1 MDELSTNELQKLA
14 RDHLW
19 MHNRDWEQM
28 NKNSEP
34 MIVVKGSGI
43 RVEDSNGN
51 SWIDLNGGYNSVNVG
66 YGRKDIA
73 DAVLNQA
80 SKLPYFPATTTTLPT
95 VDLVTKIS
103 ELAPGSLN
111 RTFPTSGGS
120 EANETALKVAW
131 AFHKRRGDSGR
142 YKIISRR
149 GSYHGA
155 TGGVM
160 WLGSTPIVP
169 MIDYEPSMPGMLY
182 APQPNAY
189 RCEFNSQSDSE
200 CAYRSAKAIEDLI
213 LNNGPDSI
221 AAVIAEPVSVPQ
233 GAVVPG
239 EEYWPMI
246 REICDK
252 YGVIL
257 IADEIVC
264 GFGRTGK
271 MFGVNHWDVVPD
283 IMTVAKGLVSSY
295 LPIGATI
302 VRDEIADFFAGDQK
316 YLRHIFTFS
325 GHPVSAAASLANI
338 KVIEQDSL
346 VENAKRTGEY
356 FKNKLEKF
364 KEKHNVIGDVRGTGL
379 LLAAELVSDRE
390 TKEKFDPSLKVNESI
405 TRKFHARGI
414 IFRVSTNILN
424 IAPPLC
430 ITREEVD
437 EVCLVIDEVL
447 TELENELGIS

>member
-34 MIVVKGSGI
+34 MIAVKGSGI

-120 EANETALKVAW
+120 EANETALKVAR

-160 WLGSTPIVP
+160 WLGATSIVS
-169 MIDYEPSMPGMLY
+169 MTDYEPAMPGMLY
-182 APQPNAY
+182 APQPNTY

-200 CAYRSAKAIEDLI
+200 CAYRS
-213 LNNGPDSI
+213 
-221 AAVIAEPVSVPQ
+221 
-233 GAVVPG
+233 
-239 EEYWPMI
+239 
-246 REICDK
+246 
-252 YGVIL
+252 
-257 IADEIVC
+257 
-264 GFGRTGK
+264 
-271 MFGVNHWDVVPD
+271 
-283 IMTVAKGLVSSY
+283 
-295 LPIGATI
+295 
-302 VRDEIADFFAGDQK
+302 
-316 YLRHIFTFS
+316 
-325 GHPVSAAASLANI
+325 
-338 KVIEQDSL
+338 
-346 VENAKRTGEY
+346 
-356 FKNKLEKF
+356 
-364 KEKHNVIGDVRGTGL
+364 
-379 LLAAELVSDRE
+379 
-390 TKEKFDPSLKVNESI
+390 
-405 TRKFHARGI
+405 
-414 IFRVSTNILN
+414 
-424 IAPPLC
+424 
-430 ITREEVD
+430 
-437 EVCLVIDEVL
+437 
-447 TELENELGIS
+447 

>member
-1 MDELSTNELQKLA
+1 MEELSTNELQKLA

-28 NKNSEP
+28 GERSEP
-34 MIVVKGSGI
+34 LVVVKGFGI
-43 RVEDSNGN
+43 RVEDSEGK

-73 DAVLNQA
+73 DAVLVQA

-111 RTFPTSGGS
+111 RIFPTSGGS
-120 EANETALKVAW
+120 EANETALKVAR
-131 AFHKRRGDSGR
+131 AYHKRRGDSAR
-142 YKIISRR
+142 YKVISRR

-169 MIDYEPSMPGMLY
+169 MTDYEPAMPGMLY

-200 CAYRSAKAIEDLI
+200 CAYKSAKAIEDLI

-221 AAVIAEPVSVPQ
+221 AAVIAEPISVPQ
-233 GAVVPG
+233 GAIVPG
-239 EEYWPMI
+239 DEYWPMV
-246 REICDK
+246 REICNQ

-257 IADEIVC
+257 IADEVVC

-302 VRDEIADFFAGDQK
+302 VRNEIADFFAGEEN
-316 YLRHIFTFS
+316 YLRHVFTFS
-325 GHPVSAAASLANI
+325 GHPVTAAAALANI
-338 KVIEQDSL
+338 KIIEQEKL
-346 VENAKRTGEY
+346 VENSNQIGGY
-356 FKNKLEKF
+356 FKDKLEGF
-364 KEKHNVIGDVRGTGL
+364 KERHNIIGDVRGSGL
-379 LLAAELVSDRE
+379 LLAAELVSNRK
-390 TKEKFDPSLKVNESI
+390 TKEKFEPDLKLNEII
-405 TRKFHARGI
+405 TQKFYLRGI

-430 ITREEVD
+430 ITKDEVD
-437 EVCLVIDEVL
+437 EICVAIDEVL
-447 TELENELGIS
+447 TELENELGVS

>member
-1 MDELSTNELQKLA
+1 MEELSTTELQKLA

-28 NKNSEP
+28 RERSEP
-34 MIVVKGSGI
+34 IVVVKGSGI
-43 RVEDSNGN
+43 RVEDSEGN

-73 DAVLNQA
+73 EAVLIQA
-80 SKLPYFPATTTTLPT
+80 SKLPYFPATSTTLPT

-103 ELAPGSLN
+103 ELTPGSLN

-120 EANETALKVAW
+120 EANETALKVAR
-131 AFHKRRGDSGR
+131 AYHKRRGDSGR
-142 YKIISRR
+142 YKVISRR

-160 WLGSTPIVP
+160 WLGATQIAP
-169 MIDYEPSMPGMLY
+169 MTDYEPSMPGMLY
-182 APQPNAY
+182 APQPNSY

-200 CAYRSAKAIEDLI
+200 CAYKSAKAVEDLI
-213 LNNGPDSI
+213 LNNGADSI

-239 EEYWPMI
+239 KEYWPMV
-246 REICDK
+246 REICNR

-302 VRDEIADFFAGDQK
+302 VRDEIAGFFAGDQK

-325 GHPVSAAASLANI
+325 GHPVSAVAALANI
-338 KVIEQDSL
+338 KIIERENL
-346 VENAKRTGEY
+346 VGNSSVMGGY
-356 FKNKLEKF
+356 FKNKLEGF
-364 KEKHNVIGDVRGTGL
+364 KNKHKIIGDVRGSGL
-379 LLAAELVSDRE
+379 LLAAELVSDRK
-390 TKEKFDPSLKVNESI
+390 TKERFDPDLKINEII

-430 ITREEVD
+430 ITKD
-437 EVCLVIDEVL
+437 EIDEICVAIEEVL
-447 TELENELGIS
+447 TELENELGMS

>member
-1 MDELSTNELQKLA
+1 MDELSTTELQKLA

-28 NKNSEP
+28 RDNSEP
-34 MIVVKGSGI
+34 MVVVKGSGI
-43 RVEDSNGN
+43 RVEDSDGN

-80 SKLPYFPATTTTLPT
+80 SKLPYFPATSTTLPT
-95 VDLVTKIS
+95 VDLVAKIS
-103 ELAPGSLN
+103 ELTPGSLN

-120 EANETALKVAW
+120 EANETALKIAR
-131 AFHKRRGDSGR
+131 AYHKRIGDSGR
-142 YKIISRR
+142 YKVISRR

-160 WLGSTPIVP
+160 WLGATPIVP
-169 MIDYEPSMPGMLY
+169 MTDYEPSMPGMLY
-182 APQPNAY
+182 APQPNSY

-200 CAYRSAKAIEDLI
+200 CAYKSAKAIEDLI

-221 AAVIAEPVSVPQ
+221 AAVIAEPISVPQ

-239 EEYWPMI
+239 EEYWPMV
-246 REICDK
+246 REICNR

-302 VRDEIADFFAGDQK
+302 VRDEIAGFFAGDQK

-325 GHPVSAAASLANI
+325 GHPVSAAAALANI
-338 KVIEQDSL
+338 KVIERENL
-346 VENAKRTGEY
+346 VENSTQMGGY
-356 FKNKLEKF
+356 FKNKLEGF
-364 KEKHNVIGDVRGTGL
+364 KDQHKIIGDVRGSGL
-379 LLAAELVSDRE
+379 LLAAELVPDKE
-390 TKEKFDPSLKVNESI
+390 TKEKFDPGLKVNEII

-430 ITREEVD
+430 ITKDEVD
-437 EVCLVIDEVL
+437 EICVAIDEVL
-447 TELENELGIS
+447 TELEDELGMS

>member
-1 MDELSTNELQKLA
+1 M
-14 RDHLW
+14 
-19 MHNRDWEQM
+19 
-28 NKNSEP
+28 
-34 MIVVKGSGI
+34 
-43 RVEDSNGN
+43 
-51 SWIDLNGGYNSVNVG
+51 
-66 YGRKDIA
+66 
-73 DAVLNQA
+73 
-80 SKLPYFPATTTTLPT
+80 
-95 VDLVTKIS
+95 
-103 ELAPGSLN
+103 
-111 RTFPTSGGS
+111 
-120 EANETALKVAW
+120 
-131 AFHKRRGDSGR
+131 
-142 YKIISRR
+142 
-149 GSYHGA
+149 
-155 TGGVM
+155 
-160 WLGSTPIVP
+160 
-169 MIDYEPSMPGMLY
+169 
-182 APQPNAY
+182 
-189 RCEFNSQSDSE
+189 
-200 CAYRSAKAIEDLI
+200 
-213 LNNGPDSI
+213 
-221 AAVIAEPVSVPQ
+221 PQ

-239 EEYWPMI
+239 KEYWPMI

-302 VRDEIADFFAGDQK
+302 VRDEIADFFAGGQK
-316 YLRHIFTFS
+316 YLRHIFTFA

-346 VENAKRTGEY
+346 VENAKLTGEY

-437 EVCLVIDEVL
+437 EVCVAIDEVL

>member
-1 MDELSTNELQKLA
+1 MGELSTTELQKLA

-19 MHNRDWEQM
+19 MHNRDWEHM
-28 NKNSEP
+28 AENSEP
-34 MIVVKGSGI
+34 MIIVKGSGI
-43 RVEDSNGN
+43 RVEDSEGN

-66 YGRKDIA
+66 YGRKAIA
-73 DAVLNQA
+73 DAVFSQA
-80 SKLPYFPATTTTLPT
+80 SKLPYFPAATTTLST
-95 VDLVTKIS
+95 VNLVAKIS
-103 ELAPGSLN
+103 GLAPGSLN

-120 EANETALKVAW
+120 EANETALKVAR
-131 AFHKRRGDSGR
+131 AFHKRRGDTGR

-169 MIDYEPSMPGMLY
+169 MADYEPSAPGMLY

-200 CAYRSAKAIEDLI
+200 CAHRSAKAIEDLI

-221 AAVIAEPVSVPQ
+221 AAVIAEPISVPQ

-239 EEYWPMI
+239 EEYWPMV

-338 KVIEQDSL
+338 KLIEQDNL
-346 VENAKRTGEY
+346 VENSNIAGEY
-356 FKNKLEKF
+356 FKNKLEGF
-364 KEKHNVIGDVRGTGL
+364 KDKYKVIGDVRGRGL

-390 TKEKFDPSLKVNESI
+390 TKARFDPSLKVNEII
-405 TRKFHARGI
+405 TRKFQARGI

-424 IAPPLC
+424 IAPPLS
-430 ITREEVD
+430 ITKDEVD
-437 EVCLVIDEVL
+437 EICVAIDEVL
-447 TELENELGIS
+447 TELESELGM